1 MQRTQLRV
9 DDRSCHTTPVGETRT
24 DAVRCAPERVQFT
37 KIEEA
42 DRLLNDLDRYP
53 HAFVIACVIDRQIRA
68 ERAWLIPHAVAER
81 LGGFSMNILAKLS

>member
-1 MQRTQLRV
+1 MTEAAIRHQLVKRGRTLF
-9 DDRSCHTTPVGETRT
+9 
-24 DAVRCAPERVQFT
+24 DAPRERVQFT
-37 KIEEA
+37 KIDEA

-53 HAFVIACVIDRQIRA
+53 HAFVIACVMDRQIRA